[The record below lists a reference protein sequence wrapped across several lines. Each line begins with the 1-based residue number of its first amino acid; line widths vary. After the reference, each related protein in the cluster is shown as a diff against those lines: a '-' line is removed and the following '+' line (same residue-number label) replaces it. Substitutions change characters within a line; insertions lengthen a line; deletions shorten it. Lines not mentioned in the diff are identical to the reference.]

1 MKKYKQL
8 KTTSVRPY
16 ESKDFREL
24 FLVFSKF
31 QKQAKIGTYH
41 NICKGHAEAFV
52 MAFLMEELKNLIKRC
67 KHNYVAI
74 DEETG
79 KIWGFGCGTNDIM
92 NGFLDV
98 KNSIEVQIVFKD
110 PDYIFNRIM
119 KHALLVN
126 LKKVANGRRVFAA
139 LGPRDKFTKYL
150 GFVKKIMNVKV
161 HGKDSF
167 GKVWIEFIL

>member
-1 MKKYKQL
+1 
-8 KTTSVRPY
+8 
-16 ESKDFREL
+16 
-24 FLVFSKF
+24 
-31 QKQAKIGTYH
+31 
-41 NICKGHAEAFV
+41 
-52 MAFLMEELKNLIKRC
+52 
-67 KHNYVAI
+67 
-74 DEETG
+74 
-79 KIWGFGCGTNDIM
+79 
-92 NGFLDV
+92 
-98 KNSIEVQIVFKD
+98 
-110 PDYIFNRIM
+110 M